1 MNDARSRDDLLV
13 ENEGLRL
20 RLEEAEATLRAI
32 GDGEVDAFVVTGEE
46 GERVFTLTGADT
58 PYRILVETM
67 NEGAASLG
75 SDGTILYC
83 NACLAAMLE
92 IPLEKLIGTQI
103 SSYVAPADREYFSLR
118 IAGPSG
124 QKREEG
130 VSLLNSSGGTLPVV
144 FSFGMLGRDL
154 AAGLGVVFTDISGIT
169 KVETELRQEK
179 TRLVEL
185 LHRIKNTFAQIDAF
199 ARTEASLSTDPGISE
214 ALNIFAGRV
223 EALSSLFTMLDS
235 GGNLRRVRLDL
246 YLADVAQDLL
256 SAIEGL
262 THEIDLRLDLE
273 SVTTDGKQAANMGL
287 IINEL
292 ITNSLKYAFKE
303 KKDGTLSIT
312 ATEDAQSFTI
322 IVKDNGSGMA
332 EGITLENQTSLG
344 LRLVHRL
351 TGQLHGTVRVETTEG
366 TKFVFK
372 FPRPDEKLEKKPPG
386 NTLARQSPE
395 TVASGVTDNKRAGSA
410 VPKPEEIGGR
420 KAGMTYGRNRKG
432 DSHGTSYTQ

>member
-1 MNDARSRDDLLV
+1 MNDARSRDDLLI
-13 ENEGLRL
+13 ENEDLRL
-20 RLEEAEATLRAI
+20 RLEEAEETLRAI

-75 SDGTILYC
+75 PDGTILYC

-92 IPLEKLIGTQI
+92 MPLEKLIGTRA
-103 SSYVAPADREYFSLR
+103 SSYVAPEDREYFSLR

-130 VSLLNSSGGTLPVV
+130 ISLLTGSGGTLPVV

-154 AAGLGVVFTDISGIT
+154 TAGLGVVFTDISGIT

-179 TRLVEL
+179 THLVEL

-199 ARTEASLSTDPGISE
+199 ARTEASLSADQGISE
-214 ALNIFAGRV
+214 ALNNFAGRV
-223 EALSSLFTMLDS
+223 GALSSLFTMLDS
-235 GGNLRRVRLDL
+235 GGKLGRVRLDL

-262 THEIDLRLDLE
+262 THEIDLRLDLD
-273 SVTTDGKQAANMGL
+273 SVTMDGKQAANMGL

-292 ITNSLKYAFKE
+292 ITNAIKYSFKGKGGGELSVGLKLEADRIALSVSSDGAE
-303 KKDGTLSIT
+303 LPKDFDPTLSKGLGMSIV
-312 ATEDAQSFTI
+312 AGLAQQMGGKFSWTGGKGARFRVDI
-322 IVKDNGSGMA
+322 PVK
-332 EGITLENQTSLG
+332 
-344 LRLVHRL
+344 
-351 TGQLHGTVRVETTEG
+351 
-366 TKFVFK
+366 K
-372 FPRPDEKLEKKPPG
+372 
-386 NTLARQSPE
+386 E
-395 TVASGVTDNKRAGSA
+395 TVPTF
-410 VPKPEEIGGR
+410 
-420 KAGMTYGRNRKG
+420 
-432 DSHGTSYTQ
+432 